1 MSVWIWS
8 LIFCVSLGVLLA
20 AANLFINASEQA
32 GKALSLPPFIT
43 GVILVGFGTS
53 LPELISS
60 ILAVTSGSSE
70 IVIGNVVGSNITNI
84 LLILGLSGLLGGTF
98 YIKTDLL
105 KFDLTVMLGGAFILC
120 LMAQDHRFSTGEG
133 IICLLM
139 LGIYLGTLL
148 RSKSDGTEET
158 GVKPATMYTWLILVA
173 SPVLIFVGAKY
184 TVDSVIALASIFQVG
199 VDIIAMSAVAFGTS
213 LPEIV
218 VAITASY
225 KGKPEIVV
233 GNVIGSNIFNTF
245 GVMGIP
251 SLISPLNISASVV
264 SYSMPVFLAATM
276 IHAIITVDKR
286 VSKAEGAFML
296 CFYLFFVC
304 RLFNWL

>member
-1 MSVWIWS
+1 MSIWIWS
-8 LIFCVSLGVLLA
+8 LAFCVSLGVLVA
-20 AANLFINASEQA
+20 AANLFITAAEQA
-32 GKALSLPPFIT
+32 GRALRLPPFIT

-60 ILAVTSGSSE
+60 ILAVNAGSSE

-105 KFDLTVMLGGAFILC
+105 KFDLTVMLGGAFILS
-120 LMAQDHRFSTGEG
+120 LMVQDLRFSTGEG

-139 LGIYLGTLL
+139 LSIYLVAML
-148 RSKSDGTEET
+148 RSKSVGEVGSAAT
-158 GVKPATMYTWLILVA
+158 PATRRTWVTLVG
-173 SPVLIFVGAKY
+173 SPVLIFLGAKY
-184 TVDSVIALASIFQVG
+184 TVEAVIALAGILQIG
-199 VDIIAMSAVAFGTS
+199 VDVIAMSAVALGTS
-213 LPEIV
+213 LPEVV

-233 GNVIGSNIFNTF
+233 GNVMGSNIFNTF

-251 SLISPLNISASVV
+251 SLMGHLNIPEGVVGYSV
-264 SYSMPVFLAATM
+264 PVFIAATL
-276 IHAIITVDKR
+276 IHVIITVDKR
-286 VSKAEGAFML
+286 VSKAEGAFL
-296 CFYLFFVC
+296 VCFYLFFVG
-304 RLFNWL
+304 RLFDWL

>member
-1 MSVWIWS
+1 MSIGVWS
-8 LIFCVSLGVLLA
+8 LVFCVSLGVLVA
-20 AANLFINASEQA
+20 AANLFITAAEQV
-32 GKALSLPPFIT
+32 GRTLRLPPFIT

-53 LPELISS
+53 LPELVSS
-60 ILAVTSGSSE
+60 ILAVNAGTSE

-84 LLILGLSGLLGGTF
+84 LLILGLSGLIGGTF
-98 YIKTDLL
+98 YVKTDLL
-105 KFDLTVMLGGAFILC
+105 KFDLTVMLGGAFILS
-120 LMAQDHRFSTGEG
+120 LMVQDQRFSTGEG

-139 LGIYLGTLL
+139 LGIYLVTLL
-148 RSKSDGTEET
+148 RSKSPEAEES
-158 GVKPATMYTWLILVA
+158 GAKPATARTWIILVS
-173 SPVLIFVGAKY
+173 SPVMIFIGAKY
-184 TVDSVIALASIFQVG
+184 TVDAVIALASIFQIGADV
-199 VDIIAMSAVAFGTS
+199 IAMSAVAFGTS

-251 SLISPLNISASVV
+251 SLMGPLNIPASVV
-264 SYSMPVFLAATM
+264 SYSVPVFIAATM
-276 IHAIITVDKR
+276 IHVIITVDRR
-286 VSKAEGAFML
+286 VNKAEGAFML

-304 RLFNWL
+304 RLFGWL

>member
-8 LIFCVSLGVLLA
+8 LSFCVSLGVLVA
-20 AANLFINASEQA
+20 AANLFINAAEQA
-32 GKALSLPPFIT
+32 GKALRLPPFIT

-60 ILAVTSGSSE
+60 ILAVNSGSSE

-98 YIKTDLL
+98 YVKTDLL
-105 KFDLTVMLGGAFILC
+105 KFDLTVMLGGAFVLS
-120 LMAQDHRFSTGEG
+120 LMVQDQRFSTGEG

-139 LGIYLGTLL
+139 MGIYLVTLL
-148 RSKSDGTEET
+148 RTKSDDTEASD
-158 GVKPATMYTWLILVA
+158 VKPARVRTWIILVA
-173 SPVLIFVGAKY
+173 SPLLIFVGAKY
-184 TVDSVIALASIFQVG
+184 TVDSVIALAGLFNVG
-199 VDIIAMSAVAFGTS
+199 VDVIAMSAVAFGTS

-251 SLISPLNISASVV
+251 SLMGNINIPADVV
-264 SYSMPVFLAATM
+264 SYSVPVFLAATM
-276 IHAIITVDKR
+276 IHVIITVDRR

-296 CFYLFFVC
+296 CFYLFFIG